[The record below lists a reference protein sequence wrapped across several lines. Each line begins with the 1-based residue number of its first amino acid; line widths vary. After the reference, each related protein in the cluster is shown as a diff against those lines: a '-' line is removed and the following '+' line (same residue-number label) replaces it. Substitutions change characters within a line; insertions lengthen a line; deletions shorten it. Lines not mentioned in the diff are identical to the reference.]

1 MIKATAV
8 RPTEF
13 LPKEFAE
20 VMTSISHAAKEE
32 ESLTLTHK
40 EAETVAVS
48 MLTLMEITS
57 RMSDAFEKLAQE
69 GKVEIEEQ
77 GSQIIH

>member
-1 MIKATAV
+1 MKAAEV
-8 RPTEF
+8 KAQDI
-13 LPKEFAE
+13 LPEDFAE